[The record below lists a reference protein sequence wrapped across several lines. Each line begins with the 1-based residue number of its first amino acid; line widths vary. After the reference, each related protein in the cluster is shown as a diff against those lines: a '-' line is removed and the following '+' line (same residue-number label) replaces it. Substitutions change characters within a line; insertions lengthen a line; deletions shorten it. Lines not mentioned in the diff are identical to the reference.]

1 VAAVPRPAQLPPL
14 RAKTLGKLRLESR
27 IFAREA
33 TVRAISEAS
42 VGISNGRLGALLG
55 GEQAGA
61 QAKTGAVVLTPGEV
75 ALLLPL
81 GAASKTM
88 LQLMRSRLLSEL
100 EHSELDEKTRFRIQL
115 ALTNLDASLVCL
127 ADLDAPPAA

>member
-1 VAAVPRPAQLPPL
+1 MAAVPRPAQLPPL
-14 RAKTLGKLRLESR
+14 RAKTLGKLRLASR

-33 TVRAISEAS
+33 TVQAISEAS
-42 VGISNGRLGALLG
+42 VGLSNGRLGALLG

-81 GAASKTM
+81 GAAAKTM
-88 LQLMRSRLLSEL
+88 LQLMRRRLLSEL
-100 EHSELDEKTRFRIQL
+100 EQDLDDKTRLRVQL